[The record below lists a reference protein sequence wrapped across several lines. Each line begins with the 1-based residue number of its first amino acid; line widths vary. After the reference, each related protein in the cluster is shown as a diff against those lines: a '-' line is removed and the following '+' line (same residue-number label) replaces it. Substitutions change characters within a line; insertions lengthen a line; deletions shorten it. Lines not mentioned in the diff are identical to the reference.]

1 LARRQHGGT
10 QQLSGSQI
18 TAGAMFERHLW
29 KTYPTLGLTA
39 AELFEITQ
47 RGASLP
53 DRWSATDQCTHDGRC
68 YAGLIDSDGDGQVA
82 VIIARDSDGLYV
94 ARASGEVVAR
104 SCASVTEAL
113 AAVRV
118 FLRQR

>member
-1 LARRQHGGT
+1 LEAC
-10 QQLSGSQI
+10 
-18 TAGAMFERHLW
+18 
-29 KTYPTLGLTA
+29 PTLELTA

-47 RGASLP
+47 RVGSLP
-53 DRWSATDQCTHDGRC
+53 GRWSATDQCTHDGRC